1 MRSHMIL
8 LIKAC
13 HVGHYNIISFLLQVG
28 ADPNLSTPLG
38 LSPLGLVAASGN
50 FDCVSEGGNDR

>member
-1 MRSHMIL
+1 MIL